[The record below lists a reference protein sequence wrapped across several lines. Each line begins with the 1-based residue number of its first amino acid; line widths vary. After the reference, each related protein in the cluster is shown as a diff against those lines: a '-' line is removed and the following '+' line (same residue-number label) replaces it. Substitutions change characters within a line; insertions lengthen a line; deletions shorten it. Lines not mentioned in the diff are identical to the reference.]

1 MNKEIVLASNNKDKL
16 REFRAI
22 LSSYGIKV
30 LSQSE
35 VGVDLEVEET
45 GKSYIENAMLKAKAL
60 FDIVQRPVIADDSG
74 IEVDCL
80 DGRPGL
86 FSARYAPEPER
97 CEKLLAEMGDT
108 VNRGASYI
116 TAVCY
121 IDKDIQVMEQYKGR
135 GHVTTQ
141 RQGTNGFAYDSIFY
155 YDKCGKTFAEMSFEE
170 KSNCSVRKCAIDLV
184 LNRVKAY

>member
-1 MNKEIVLASNNKDKL
+1 MNKEVILASTNMNKL

-22 LSSYGIKV
+22 LEPYGYTV
-30 LSQSE
+30 LGESD

-45 GKSYIENAMLKAKAL
+45 GETYIENAVLKAKAL

-116 TAVCY
+116 TAICY
-121 IDKDIQVMEQYKGR
+121 IDKDIQVMEQYIGR
-135 GHVTTQ
+135 GHVTTK
-141 RQGTNGFAYDSIFY
+141 RQGTIGFAYDSIFY

-170 KSNCSVRKCAIDLV
+170 KSTCSVRKCAIDIV
-184 LNRVKAY
+184 MNRVRNY